1 MRETIAVVDTSGQA
15 LLRHRGAL
23 LQALALSGAP
33 VIAIAPDD
41 HEYAG
46 ISRADL
52 LNGFETLGARF
63 RPVFFDRLGTN
74 PLKDFRTL
82 RAIVSEFAR
91 LRPAMAVCFTPK
103 AIILARAAASMTR
116 VRRFISILPGL
127 GYLFGAHAAGRKSLR
142 HAAHAALRYAL
153 LRSDRIIVQN
163 PADRSTLAEGG
174 FLRDEAQCVHVDGA
188 GVDPKKFRYSVPP
201 AGPARFLF
209 MSRIYAEKG
218 VREFAAAAG
227 ILKAENPAL
236 DFQVLGAFDRSPNSL
251 TPGEVE
257 GWEKSGLLRY
267 LGHTSDVRP
276 FLDACSALVLPSY
289 YREGLPNCLIEAM
302 LTGRPVV
309 TTDWPG
315 CRDAVQHGVNGLLVP
330 PRDVPALAAAM
341 RVLSAEPSPILAMGQ
356 AGRAIAEARF
366 STATVTA
373 RMLEAMEF

>member
-1 MRETIAVVDTSGQA
+1 
-15 LLRHRGAL
+15 
-23 LQALALSGAP
+23 
-33 VIAIAPDD
+33 
-41 HEYAG
+41 
-46 ISRADL
+46 
-52 LNGFETLGARF
+52 
-63 RPVFFDRLGTN
+63 
-74 PLKDFRTL
+74 
-82 RAIVSEFAR
+82 
-91 LRPAMAVCFTPK
+91 
-103 AIILARAAASMTR
+103 
-116 VRRFISILPGL
+116 
-127 GYLFGAHAAGRKSLR
+127 
-142 HAAHAALRYAL
+142 
-153 LRSDRIIVQN
+153 
-163 PADRSTLAEGG
+163 
-174 FLRDEAQCVHVDGA
+174 
-188 GVDPKKFRYSVPP
+188 
-201 AGPARFLF
+201 